1 MGYGAQ
7 NIEEAPGD
15 IGMMVKSRREE
26 NGFMHIRIA
35 RTKST
40 MPMMTYEIERIAHSL
55 RSSKYNDTTQKGFP
69 YNLPAELGE

>member
-7 NIEEAPGD
+7 NISEGAGD
-15 IGMMVKSRREE
+15 IGMTVKLRKEE

-35 RTKST
+35 RTNST
-40 MPMMTYEIERIAHSL
+40 MPMMTYELERIAHSL
-55 RSSKYNDTTQKGFP
+55 RSSKYNTTQKGFP